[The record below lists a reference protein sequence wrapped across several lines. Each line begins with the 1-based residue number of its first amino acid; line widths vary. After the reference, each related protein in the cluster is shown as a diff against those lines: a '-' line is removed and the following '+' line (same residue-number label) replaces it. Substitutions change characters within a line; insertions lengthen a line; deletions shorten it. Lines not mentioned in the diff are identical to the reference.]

1 MNKYINQ
8 LLQIQDLE
16 VALRENS
23 IMCESE
29 KDNAAYTQ
37 LKKNIK
43 SLESNLS
50 DDILAV
56 YRRISKRYDI
66 SVCPMINNT
75 CTGCFLKLP
84 LGVAN
89 AVTSD
94 SQCISCPNCHRF
106 LFYEKPKEI
115 KKLQEPS
122 RYKGIAR
129 FSSVELMM
137 PHLEAKTIEEV
148 IKKIGQSSAKAGFVE
163 NGDDFIKA
171 LLKRE
176 SLVSTVVGSGIAFP
190 HARGI
195 HACGLTLA
203 VGTVKS
209 GIYIRDEP
217 VYLFFVSAV
226 PIPTGIFYL
235 EIISKLVRYFG
246 KKSNVDKM
254 LECSTPE
261 EMWNIFTK
269 IGK

>member
-16 VALRENS
+16 IALRENS
-23 IMCESE
+23 IICESKE
-29 KDNAAYTQ
+29 DNAAFTE

-43 SLESNLS
+43 VLEKNLP
-50 DDILAV
+50 DEILAV
-56 YRRISKRYDI
+56 YGRISKKYDI

-94 SQCISCPNCHRF
+94 SQWVCCPNCHRF
-106 LFYEKPKEI
+106 LFYEKPRAI

-129 FSSVELMM
+129 FSSLELMM
-137 PHLEAKTIEEV
+137 PHLQAKTIEEV
-148 IKKIGQSSAKAGFVE
+148 IKKVGQSSAKAGFVE
-163 NGDDFIKA
+163 NGDDFVKA
-171 LLKRE
+171 LLKHE

-203 VGTVKS
+203 VATVKS
-209 GIYIRDEP
+209 AIYIRDEP
-217 VYLFFVSAV
+217 VYLFFISAV

-235 EIISKLVRYFG
+235 EIVSKLVRYFS

-254 LECSTPE
+254 VGCSTPE
-261 EMWNIFTK
+261 EMWSIFTK